1 MDGLRP
7 ARRNQQAHHF
17 AEELIAN
24 SHAGVRSW
32 HAARLGP
39 MSMNIGF
46 QTQDHLATFI
56 REAFLTRPADAAPT
70 DAGPLELVIARAGE
84 LDRLPPMEWAREW
97 IDSGSVIA
105 QEITYPYRIFIDRQ
119 VGIVYVLDQKAG
131 RGVVWIRR
139 ESELD
144 LRSFITPFRLMLSWM
159 ANLFDGEVVHA
170 SAAVVDGMG
179 IAMSGAS
186 GSGKSTLA
194 IALGLAGHGFIAD
207 DCVLIHGGRIHAV
220 YARAKLDDHAASLI
234 GSHRLELSRLPNTP
248 RSKGYFQVD
257 QFGAQFVADLALASW
272 VFPTLSTKA
281 AYYRLAQRRAYRR
294 LSVDS
299 LREVFGGS
307 TRNNLRLAASVRGL
321 PSFRV
326 LLSTSMA
333 ENIDVVR
340 EMAVTRGL

>member
-1 MDGLRP
+1 MDGLRL

-17 AEELIAN
+17 AEELIAG
-24 SHAGVRSW
+24 SQAGVRSW

-39 MSMNIGF
+39 IPLNIGF
-46 QTQDHLATFI
+46 QTQDHLAGFI
-56 REAFLTRPADAAPT
+56 RDAFL
-70 DAGPLELVIARAGE
+70 AGPIHAGPSATGSLELVIARAGE
-84 LDRLPPMEWAREW
+84 LDRLPPMEWARDW
-97 IDSGSVIA
+97 IDTGRVIP

-119 VGIVYVLDQKAG
+119 VGVVYVLDQKSQ

-170 SAAVVDGMG
+170 SAAVVDGRAM
-179 IAMSGAS
+179 AMSGAS

-207 DCVLIHGGRIHAV
+207 DCVLVHDDRIHAV
-220 YARAKLDDHAASLI
+220 FARAKLDDHAASLI
-234 GSHRLELSRLPNTP
+234 GSHGLELNFLPNTP
-248 RSKGYFQVD
+248 RAKSYFQVD
-257 QFGAQFVADLALASW
+257 QFGAGFVTDQALASW
-272 VFPTLSTKA
+272 VFPALSSKA
-281 AYYRLAQRRAYRR
+281 AHYRLAQRRAYRM
-294 LSVDS
+294 LSSDS

-307 TRNNLRLAASVRGL
+307 TRNRLRLAGSVRQL

-326 LLSTSMA
+326 LLSTTMA
-333 ENIDVVR
+333 ENIDMMR
-340 EMAVTRGL
+340 EMAASHDL